1 MQDGWIQDEG
11 IDDRAHLVEIGGELD
26 IASASQLKDLF
37 ALLIAGGK
45 RELVVDL
52 SEAEFIDS
60 TTIGVLVRAVNQL
73 EPLGG
78 VMAVVC
84 VKSELLKTFEIAALD
99 QVVGLYPSR
108 DEALAYVRAADARP
122 AATG

>member
-1 MQDGWIQDEG
+1 M
-11 IDDRAHLVEIGGELD
+11 
-26 IASASQLKDLF
+26 DL
-37 ALLIAGGK
+37 AQ
-45 RELVVDL
+45 
-52 SEAEFIDS
+52 AEFIDS
-60 TTIGVLVRAVNQL
+60 TTIGVLVRGVNQL

-84 VKSELLKTFEIAALD
+84 VKPELLKTFEIAALD

-108 DEALAYVRAADARP
+108 DEALAYLRAADARP

>member
-1 MQDGWIQDEG
+1 MQNGWIQDEG

-37 ALLIAGGK
+37 ERLIAAGT

-52 SEAEFIDS
+52 AQAEFIDS
-60 TTIGVLVRAVNQL
+60 TTIGVLVRGVNQL

-108 DEALAYVRAADARP
+108 DEALAYLRAADARP

>member
-37 ALLIAGGK
+37 ERLIAAGT

-52 SEAEFIDS
+52 AQAEFIDS
-60 TTIGVLVRAVNQL
+60 TTIGVLVRGVNQL

-108 DEALAYVRAADARP
+108 DEALAYLRAADARP